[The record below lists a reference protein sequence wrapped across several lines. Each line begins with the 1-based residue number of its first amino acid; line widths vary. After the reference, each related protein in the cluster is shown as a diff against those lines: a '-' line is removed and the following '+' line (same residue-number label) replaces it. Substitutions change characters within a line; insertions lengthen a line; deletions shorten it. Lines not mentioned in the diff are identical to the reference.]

1 MVWGPVTKCCLGWKS
16 FPLSSNP
23 TLLFKISRRLRHS
36 GPNGRHCT
44 EQTDPTLLKFT
55 LPRRNR
61 FRNSCTERRNINNMK
76 VTLYS
81 GKSQNT
87 VNTPS
92 HKVQERC
99 LSESK
104 FKDLPYTTDLSS
116 TDSHGIFLRDAT
128 ISDKRKYKGW
138 NMKANSRL
146 IHTINFEQS

>member
-1 MVWGPVTKCCLGWKS
+1 MGLNVLRLPPEYVEYYGMRSSHKMLPWMEK
-16 FPLSSNP
+16 LSSFIQPHSLIQNLWTP
-23 TLLFKISRRLRHS
+23 ATLRAQQ
-36 GPNGRHCT
+36 HCP

-61 FRNSCTERRNINNMK
+61 FRNSCTERRNINNVK

-81 GKSQNT
+81 GKSRNT

-92 HKVQERC
+92 HKVQEKC

-104 FKDLPYTTDLSS
+104 FKDLPHSIDLSS

-128 ISDKRKYKGW
+128 ISDKRKYKG
-138 NMKANSRL
+138 
-146 IHTINFEQS
+146 